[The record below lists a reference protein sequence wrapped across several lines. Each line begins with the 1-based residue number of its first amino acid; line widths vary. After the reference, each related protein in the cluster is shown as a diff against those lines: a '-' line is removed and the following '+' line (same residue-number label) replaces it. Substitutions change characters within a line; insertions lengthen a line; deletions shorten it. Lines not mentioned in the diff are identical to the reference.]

1 MKKPRSMTARA
12 AVDAMRHGASLV
24 LMHDNTVPGG
34 KSWCVVPGGRVSPE
48 IAARILVRGDV
59 VSWPRTPLLPG
70 CAQTYRM
77 LAFVE

>member
-1 MKKPRSMTARA
+1 MKKPKSLMFRTAIE
-12 AVDAMRHGASLV
+12 AMQRGASLV

-48 IAARILVRGDV
+48 IANRILVRGDV
-59 VSWPRTPLLPG
+59 ISAEDGLLPG

-77 LAFVE
+77 LAFIK

>member
-1 MKKPRSMTARA
+1 MKKPKSLMFNTALT
-12 AVDAMRHGASLV
+12 AMRHGASLV

-48 IAARILVRGDV
+48 IANRILVRGDV
-59 VSWPRTPLLPG
+59 ISAEDGLLLG

-77 LAFVE
+77 LAFVK

>member
-59 VSWPRTPLLPG
+59 VSAEDGLLPG

-77 LAFVE
+77 LAFVK

>member
-34 KSWCVVPGGRVSPE
+34 KSWCVMPGGRVSPE
-48 IAARILVRGDV
+48 IAARIRNRGDV
-59 VSWPRTPLLPG
+59 VSAEDGLLPG
-70 CAQTYRM
+70 HPQSYKI
-77 LAFVE
+77 LAFVK